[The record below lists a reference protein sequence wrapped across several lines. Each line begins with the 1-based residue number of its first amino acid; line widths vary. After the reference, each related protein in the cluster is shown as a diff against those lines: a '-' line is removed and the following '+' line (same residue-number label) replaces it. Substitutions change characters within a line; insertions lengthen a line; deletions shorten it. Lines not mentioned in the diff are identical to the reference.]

1 MKTHR
6 IGWFMVLTMILG
18 MNMPLQAQQT
28 PATGAAAAKPA
39 AAKPAAAK
47 TKAKP
52 AVAAKTKAE
61 PDAAA
66 ADKKVASVNGTV
78 IGRQQLDKEL
88 ASIQRRMAQQGN
100 FVPQTA
106 MEEMRARVLD
116 ELIGQE
122 LLYQDSRKQG
132 IQVDE
137 KEIQGQLGTMQEKF
151 NDHNAFKEALAAS
164 GLSVAQLTDRLR
176 QQAAIRQLV
185 ERQILPA
192 VSVPDGAADTFY
204 NQNPQFFTR
213 PEQVRA
219 RHILIRTGEGADDA
233 AKAEARKRLS
243 EIRDQVVGGGDFAAL
258 ARMHSEDPGSK
269 EKGGDLGFFT
279 RGRMVKAFEEAA
291 FALSPNQVSDL
302 VPTQY
307 GYHLIQVTERKAA
320 GTVALEEVKPR
331 ILDHLKQ
338 QQIRERL
345 EDYVKTLRK
354 GAKVEKFI

>member
-6 IGWFMVLTMILG
+6 TVWFMVLSMILG
-18 MNMPLQAQQT
+18 MCLPLQAQQT
-28 PATGAAAAKPA
+28 PATGAAAKPA
-39 AAKPAAAK
+39 AAKAK

-52 AVAAKTKAE
+52 AAAVADKI
-61 PDAAA
+61 

-78 IGRQQLDKEL
+78 IGLQQLDKEL

-100 FVPQTA
+100 FVPPTA

-137 KEIQGQLGTMQEKF
+137 KEIAGQLGAMQEKF
-151 NDHNAFKEALAAS
+151 NDPKAFKEALAAS

-185 ERQILPA
+185 ERQIIPT
-192 VSVPDGAADTFY
+192 VSVPDGAAETFY
-204 NQNPQFFTR
+204 NQNPRFFTR

-219 RHILIRTGEGADDA
+219 RHILILTGEGADDA

-243 EIRDQVVGGGDFAAL
+243 EIRDQVVGGADFAAL
-258 ARMHSEDPGSK
+258 ARLHSEDPGSK
-269 EKGGDLGFFT
+269 EKGGDLGFFS

-291 FALSPNQVSDL
+291 FALAPNQISDL
-302 VPTQY
+302 VQTEY
-307 GYHLIQVTERKAA
+307 GYHLIQVTEHKAA

-338 QQIRERL
+338 QQIRQRL
-345 EDYVKTLRK
+345 EEYVKTLRQ